1 MFDVWFGGVEIT
13 TVVLIVSV
21 LLLLPT
27 QLLLCFK
34 VRNLLIRLLP
44 AIELAVSTF
53 VFTVLYFI
61 SVGWDRIGY
70 LFLVIFAGF
79 MLLMCG
85 IGWGIWAVACLVKR
99 KKQVG

>member
-1 MFDVWFGGVEIT
+1 MFDIWFGDVEIT

-44 AIELAVSTF
+44 AIELAVPTL
-53 VFTVLYFI
+53 VFTILYFI
-61 SVGWDRIGY
+61 STGWDRIGY
-70 LFLVIFAGF
+70 LFLMPSRHPFNTSLYQD
-79 MLLMCG
+79 LLT
-85 IGWGIWAVACLVKR
+85 VDEQLSFFNT
-99 KKQVG
+99 